1 MALTLAEAAK
11 LSNDVV
17 QQGVIETILKDSP
30 VLQMLPFQEI
40 VGNSLKYNRESTN
53 PEPSFFDVGDTWTEA
68 TPTFSQHTAT
78 LKILGS
84 DADVDQY
91 LQRTR
96 SNISDLEAEV
106 LALRSKAVRQKFDKT
121 FVVGDSD
128 VNAKEFDGV
137 NELIVQDGPAS
148 QKVTNGA
155 NGAALTL
162 EKMDELLDV
171 VKTGRP
177 DLILMSK
184 RERRSL
190 AKLARTAGYR
200 LETDRDEFGRPFEMY
215 AGVRV
220 AVHDDIA
227 TNETV
232 GSSSDCATIYV
243 LTFGPNGISGLTG
256 PGGLEVEEVGALEA
270 KDAHRWRIKWY
281 VTIALYNTLSVG
293 AMTGVRPA

>member
-1 MALTLAEAAK
+1 
-11 LSNDVV
+11 
-17 QQGVIETILKDSP
+17 VIETILKDSP

-96 SNISDLEAEV
+96 SNVNDLEAEV

-190 AKLARTAGYR
+190 AKLAVRDVRGRARRRARRHRHQRDGR
-200 LETDRDEFGRPFEMY
+200 LEQRLRHDLRPDLRAERDLGPDRPRWPRGRGGRR
-215 AGVRV
+215 AGGEGRAPLADQVVRDDRALQHAERGRDDRGAPGV
-220 AVHDDIA
+220 ARFTQGKRI
-227 TNETV
+227 
-232 GSSSDCATIYV
+232 
-243 LTFGPNGISGLTG
+243 
-256 PGGLEVEEVGALEA
+256 
-270 KDAHRWRIKWY
+270 HR
-281 VTIALYNTLSVG
+281 
-293 AMTGVRPA
+293 